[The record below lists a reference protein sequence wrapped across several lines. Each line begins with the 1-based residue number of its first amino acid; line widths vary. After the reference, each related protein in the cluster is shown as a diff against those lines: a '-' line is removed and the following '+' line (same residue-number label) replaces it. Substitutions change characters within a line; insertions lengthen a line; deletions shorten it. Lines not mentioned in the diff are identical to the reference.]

1 MINSIFNTALYGMS
15 KASVRFNTAA
25 SDLVNK
31 TAPTDITANYEA
43 KAKSSEETR
52 QTEIQSSIDY
62 PQTIVDNNSSFP
74 TNSIAA
80 DVVNMKIA
88 KTAYAASAKLYKT
101 ADEMA
106 KTILDI

>member
-1 MINSIFNTALYGMS
+1 MINSVFNTALYGMS
-15 KASVRFNTAA
+15 KASVRFNVAA

-31 TAPTDITANYEA
+31 TAPTDITENYEA
-43 KAKSSEETR
+43 KVKSSADAR
-52 QTEIQSSIDY
+52 QNEIQSTIDY
-62 PQTIVDNNSSFP
+62 PQTIVENNSPFP

-80 DVVNMKIA
+80 DVVNMKMA

>member
-1 MINSIFNTALYGMS
+1 MN
-15 KASVRFNTAA
+15 KASVSFNAAA

-31 TAPTDITANYEA
+31 TAPTDVTESYET
-43 KAKSSEETR
+43 KAKSSAETR
-52 QTEIQSSIDY
+52 QNEVQSAIDY
-62 PQTIVDNNSSFP
+62 PQTIVESNSPFP

-80 DVVNMKIA
+80 DVVNMKMA